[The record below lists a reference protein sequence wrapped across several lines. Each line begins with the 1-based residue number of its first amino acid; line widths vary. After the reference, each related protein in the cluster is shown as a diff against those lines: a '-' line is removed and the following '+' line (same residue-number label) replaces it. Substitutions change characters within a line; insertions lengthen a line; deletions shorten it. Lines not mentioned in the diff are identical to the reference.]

1 MGVKSGILECKLPA
15 VRMYAVLI
23 VSPESEFQA
32 LVTALKEV
40 CVNNGLSLNDS
51 KTKILIFERNEEKV
65 E

>member
-1 MGVKSGILECKLPA
+1 MSVNCLL
-15 VRMYAVLI
+15 YAYDAALI

-40 CVNNGLSLNDS
+40 RENNGLSLNDS